1 MKLPALLPALLAAS
15 TLWAEPALTIYNGG
29 FAVVR
34 DTLPIELK
42 DGVSRVSFAKAT
54 AMLEPDSVILRDLA
68 GKVSF
73 QILEQSYRNDPVSQS
88 MLLSLFEGK
97 TIDFVRRETTKPD
110 QVIKGK
116 VVRSGFIPGG
126 RSVEPIIEVDGKL
139 QFSLPGSP
147 VFPAL
152 AEDNILKPTLNW
164 KLASAQAAKIEA
176 EVAYITQGFSWSASY
191 NLVAEEKGDLV
202 DLVGWVTMK
211 NQSGTAFQDAKIKL
225 MAGEV
230 NRVQQEMTKGRGG
243 RAMAMDAMSASAS
256 VVTEKAFDEFHL
268 YTLAHPT
275 SLRDQET
282 KQVEFVR
289 ATGIKAARVYVYEG
303 ARWENE
309 DKASKVQ
316 VYREFKNAEV
326 NHLGIPLPMGRARFY
341 SQDAD
346 RQLEFVGEDNVE
358 HTAKDELVRL
368 HVGSSFD
375 LVGERRLVSARSSQ
389 AERNRTEIRE
399 VKLRNKKK
407 DPVTIRVVEHL
418 DWSANWII
426 SENTADF
433 KKRNAGL
440 IEFLITI
447 QPNEEKIL
455 TYKVDFTR

>member
-1 MKLPALLPALLAAS
+1 MKLPALLPVLLAAS
-15 TLWAEPALTIYNGG
+15 SLWAEPALTIYNGG

-42 DGVSRVSFAKAT
+42 DGVSQISFAKAT

-68 GKVSF
+68 GKVPF

-164 KLASAQAAKIEA
+164 KLASAKAAKIEA
-176 EVAYITQGFSWSASY
+176 EVAYVTQGFSWSASY
-191 NLVAEEKGDLV
+191 NLVAEEKGDLI
-202 DLVGWVTMK
+202 DLVGWVTMQ
-211 NQSGTAFQDAKIKL
+211 NHSGTAFQDAKIKL

-230 NRVQQEMTKGRGG
+230 NRVERAIPKGRAAGVAG
-243 RAMAMDAMSASAS
+243 FAMMSDAA

-275 SLRDQET
+275 SLRDRET

-289 ATGIKAARVYVYEG
+289 TTGIKAARVYTYEG
-303 ARWENE
+303 AGWDNE
-309 DKASKVQ
+309 DKAAKVQ
-316 VYREFKNAEV
+316 VYREFKNNAA

-341 SQDAD
+341 SQDVD
-346 RQLEFVGEDNVE
+346 RQLEFVGEDNVD
-358 HTAKDELVRL
+358 HTPKDELVRL

-375 LVGERRLVSARSSQ
+375 LVGERRLVSSRSSQ
-389 AERNRTEIRE
+389 AERNRTEVRE

-407 DPVTIRVVEHL
+407 EPVTIRVIEHL
-418 DWSANWII
+418 DWSANWTI

-433 KKRNAGL
+433 KKRNAGV
-440 IEFLITI
+440 IEFAITV
-447 QPNEEKIL
+447 QPDEEKVL

>member
-1 MKLPALLPALLAAS
+1 MKLPALLPVLLAAS
-15 TLWAEPALTIYNGG
+15 SLWAEPALTIYNGG

-42 DGVSRVSFAKAT
+42 DGVSQISFAKAT

-68 GKVSF
+68 GKVPF

-116 VVRSGFIPGG
+116 VVRSGFVPGG
-126 RSVEPIIEVDGKL
+126 NFVEPIIEVDSKL

-164 KLASAQAAKIEA
+164 KLASAKAAKIEA
-176 EVAYITQGFSWSASY
+176 EVAYVTQGFSWSASY

-202 DLVGWVTMK
+202 DLVGWVTMQ

-230 NRVQQEMTKGRGG
+230 NRVERAMSKGRAARG
-243 RAMAMDAMSASAS
+243 MDMLSVAAAP
-256 VVTEKAFDEFHL
+256 VVTEKSFDEFHL

-289 ATGIKAARVYVYEG
+289 ATGIKAARVYIYMG
-303 ARWENE
+303 AGSENE
-309 DKASKVQ
+309 DKTTKVQ
-316 VYREFKNAEV
+316 VYREFKNSEA

-341 SQDAD
+341 SQDVD
-346 RQLEFVGEDNVE
+346 RQLEFVGEDNVD
-358 HTAKDELVRL
+358 HTPKDELVRL

-375 LVGERRLVSARSSQ
+375 LVGERRLVSARSNQ
-389 AERNRTEIRE
+389 AERNRTEVRE

-407 DPVTIRVVEHL
+407 EPVTIRVIEHL
-418 DWSANWII
+418 DWSANWTI

-433 KKRNAGL
+433 KKQNAGV
-440 IEFLITI
+440 IEFAITV
-447 QPNEEKIL
+447 QPDEEKVL